1 MFYYIFSHKKAK
13 WNASPCWSPVLRS
26 GRLLR
31 PHSFFA
37 DAVILSQLPLAVLT
51 ETINGG
57 RVVLLVPAE
66 FTVLT
71 PSWVELIAEEGQ
83 ST

>member
-1 MFYYIFSHKKAK
+1 MERITLLVARDAFRSSSSSTLFLRRCPNSIT
-13 WNASPCWSPVLRS
+13 ASTRRVD
-26 GRLLR
+26 G
-31 PHSFFA
+31 
-37 DAVILSQLPLAVLT
+37 D
-51 ETINGG
+51 NGG

-71 PSWVELIAEEGQ
+71 PSWVELLAEEGE